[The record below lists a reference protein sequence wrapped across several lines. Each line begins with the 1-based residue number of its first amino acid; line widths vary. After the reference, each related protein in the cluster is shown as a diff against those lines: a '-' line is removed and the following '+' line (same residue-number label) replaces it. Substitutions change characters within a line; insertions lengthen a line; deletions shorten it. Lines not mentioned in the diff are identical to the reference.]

1 MLEKLSQMGVDIS
14 IDDFGTGYSSLSYL
28 KRFSINKL
36 KIDQSF
42 ISNISHD
49 KDDAA
54 IVQAIVAL
62 AHSLRL
68 RVVAE
73 GVEQAEQLEFLRLVG
88 DDEYQGYLHS
98 RPLPA
103 AEFER
108 YLEAAGPVAARS
120 AAILAPTA

>member
-1 MLEKLSQMGVDIS
+1 MGVDIA

-49 KDDAA
+49 KEDAA

-73 GVEQAEQLEFLRLVG
+73 GVEQKDQLDFLRGVG
-88 DDEYQGYLHS
+88 DVEYQGYLHS
-98 RPLPA
+98 PPLPA
-103 AEFER
+103 EEFER
-108 YLEAAGPVAARS
+108 YLESALPAGPGPARHGR
-120 AAILAPTA
+120 LAPTL